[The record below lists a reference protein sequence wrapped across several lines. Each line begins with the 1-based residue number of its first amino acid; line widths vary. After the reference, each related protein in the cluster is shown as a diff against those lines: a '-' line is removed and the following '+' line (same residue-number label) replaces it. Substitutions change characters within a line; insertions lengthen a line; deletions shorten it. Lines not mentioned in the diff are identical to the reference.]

1 MGYHIDL
8 ENITLEVYKQKLA
21 VAWLPPSRR
30 ILQERLSERLD
41 YFREA
46 DIKNLK
52 ELQKLLKQSELLKKL
67 SELTLFE
74 GDYLVILLREINSM
88 LPKPNQLKDFP
99 GIPSTATEKL
109 AALGIKDTKHLFDKV
124 LTPEKRQ
131 NLAFE
136 SDLSL
141 ELINELASLTD
152 LSRIKWVGAIFARVL
167 FDLGI
172 KNVRDAAGT
181 DPVELHQKVNEL
193 NRQRNYY
200 KGQIGLN
207 DMRIFVAAAAEVPL
221 EIV

>member
-1 MGYHIDL
+1 MGYHINL
-8 ENITLEVYKQKLA
+8 ENITLEVYEQKLA

-30 ILQERLSERLD
+30 ILQERLAERFE

-52 ELQKLLKQSELLKKL
+52 ELQRQLKQSKLLKKL
-67 SELTLFE
+67 SELPLFE

-88 LPKPNQLKDFP
+88 LPKPNRLKDFP
-99 GIPSTATEKL
+99 GIPQTATEKL
-109 AALGIKDTKHLFDKV
+109 EAMGIKDTKHLFDKV
-124 LTPEKRQ
+124 LTPQQRQ
-131 NLAFE
+131 NLAME
-136 SDLSL
+136 SELPLDL
-141 ELINELASLTD
+141 IHELASLTD

-193 NRQRNYY
+193 NSQRQYY
-200 KGQIGLN
+200 KGKIGLN
-207 DMRIFVAAAAEVPL
+207 DMRIFVAAAADVRE